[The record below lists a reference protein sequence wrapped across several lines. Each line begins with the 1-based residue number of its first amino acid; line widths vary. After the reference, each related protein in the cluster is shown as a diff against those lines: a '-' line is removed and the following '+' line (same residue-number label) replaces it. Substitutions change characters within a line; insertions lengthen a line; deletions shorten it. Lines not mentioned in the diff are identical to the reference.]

1 MQRPWLALPLKF
13 QSHQTVGT
21 ARILGLE
28 EKFRTGDMAV
38 YEHTRDSER
47 IILLQIHRSYRTDHL
62 VEDFRKIDISREQV
76 ERAFEQ
82 YEQSRQS
89 R

>member
-1 MQRPWLALPLKF
+1 
-13 QSHQTVGT
+13 VGT
-21 ARILGLE
+21 SRILGLE

-62 VEDFRKIDISREQV
+62 VEDFEKIGISRDQIEW
-76 ERAFEQ
+76 AFEQ
-82 YEQSRQS
+82 YQRSRQS